1 MTGRSSA
8 HTSGPVMI
16 VTGEASGD
24 MHGARLVEAMRSQR
38 PELSFCGM
46 GGEAL
51 ARTGVEMLY
60 DAARISVVGLTEIM
74 SHLGDILRARRI
86 LIRAMETRH
95 PALLILI
102 DFPDFNLMLGA
113 RARKLG
119 IPIFYYISPQVWAWR
134 SGRVRKIGRLAD
146 RIGVI
151 LPFEKEFYAKRGIE
165 VDFVGHPLVDNVYPS
180 MERSVFLATQGIE
193 ESRKII
199 GLLPGSRYREIRSLL
214 PDFLAAARKLDHSNI
229 TFVLPQA
236 PTITRQLLEKCGV
249 ARYRGEL
256 DIRIIKENRYDL
268 MAACDAAIAASGT
281 VTLELAILGVPTVT
295 CYRLSPRTYQLG
307 RLLIRLDHFSLV
319 NLIGG
324 REIIPELLQDKVTP
338 ENIAREVRPLLK
350 DSPRRRTMLAGLT
363 EVRNKLGSPGA
374 SERAAKIALQL
385 LEQGVGDRQCVKD
398 RRQDLKRDDETTAV
412 PLVIDGTLDLH
423 AFRPEEVR
431 EVVCEYLEECR
442 RRDIYQVRIIHGK
455 GKGVLRRIVHSV
467 LEHHEQVAGFRLAG
481 EDGGSWGA
489 TLVDLRQGKMDQES
503 ASARPDHT

>member
-1 MTGRSSA
+1 
-8 HTSGPVMI
+8 MI

-24 MHGARLVEAMRSQR
+24 MHGARLVEAMRQRR

-51 ARTGVEMLY
+51 ERAGVEMLY

-74 SHLGDILRARRI
+74 SHLGDILRARRT

-102 DFPDFNLMLGA
+102 DFPDFNLMLAA

-151 LPFEKEFYAKRGIE
+151 LPFEKEFYARRGVE
-165 VDFVGHPLVDNVYPS
+165 VDFVGHPLVDNVHPS
-180 MERSVFLATQGIE
+180 MERSGFLADQGIE
-193 ESRKII
+193 ESRKIV
-199 GLLPGSRYREIRSLL
+199 GLLPGSRYREIDSLL
-214 PDFLAAARKLDHSNI
+214 PDFLAAARMLDHRNI
-229 TFVLPQA
+229 TFLLPRA
-236 PTITRQLLEKCGV
+236 PTISRQLLEECGV
-249 ARYRGEL
+249 SRYQGEL
-256 DIRIIKENRYDL
+256 DIRIIEENRYDL

-307 RLLIRLDHFSLV
+307 RLLIKLDHFSLV

-324 REIIPELLQDKVTP
+324 REIIPELLQDQVTP
-338 ENIAREVRPLLK
+338 ENIAREIKPLLE
-350 DSPRRRTMLAGLT
+350 DTPRRRTMLAGLT
-363 EVRNKLGSPGA
+363 EVRDRLGSPGA
-374 SERAAKIALQL
+374 SERAAEIALQL
-385 LEQGVGDRQCVKD
+385 LEQCVED
-398 RRQDLKRDDETTAV
+398 RRCVADRRCVEDRRQEQDLKRDDETTPV

-423 AFRPEEVR
+423 AFRPEDVK

-489 TLVDLRQGKMDQES
+489 TLVDLRQGEQRP
-503 ASARPDHT
+503 ASAPPDRT